1 MLLERRRRL
10 VGGAAASVLA
20 TMFLSVQAADAPL
33 TLQATAV
40 NLSNVGRPGV
50 VQLDLTIERWSTDQ
64 ETNLL
69 RDALIEKGDDALLK
83 AVQGIKPRAGFV
95 RTSTS
100 LGWDVQY
107 ARRIDQEDG
116 GYRVVFVTDRPM
128 RFGEV
133 ANNLRSAQYEFMLGE
148 IRFKAD
154 GKGEGK
160 LVPRAHVRPRAP
172 DDRDR
177 GLRQPARPA
186 DAGPSE
192 QGRVVGRAGAR
203 RGSRPMQ

>member
-10 VGGAAASVLA
+10 VGGAAAIVLA
-20 TMFLSVQAADAPL
+20 TMFLSVQAVDVPL

-133 ANNLRSAQYEFMLGE
+133 ANNLRSAEYEFMLGE
-148 IRFKAD
+148 IRVKTD

-160 LVPRAHVRPRAP
+160 LVPRAKITYDRERKAIEIEDYASQPVRLTQVRATK
-172 DDRDR
+172 
-177 GLRQPARPA
+177 GE
-186 DAGPSE
+186 S
-192 QGRVVGRAGAR
+192 
-203 RGSRPMQ
+203 